1 MYLKR
6 GNCLFFIFNKIRI
19 LYGIS
24 CNEFTKNKV
33 VSYHVKIALLRLQ
46 KGVNVLEDVY
56 VKIDNLKAE
65 QKEIMR
71 DIRNLETRTTINEKD
86 IATINKQL
94 EKISLN
100 TTWILRIIISAIT
113 MSVLGLILKGMI

>member
-1 MYLKR
+1 M
-6 GNCLFFIFNKIRI
+6 
-19 LYGIS
+19 
-24 CNEFTKNKV
+24 
-33 VSYHVKIALLRLQ
+33 
-46 KGVNVLEDVY
+46 EDVY
-56 VKIDNLKAE
+56 VKIDSLKAE

-86 IATINKQL
+86 ITTINKQL
-94 EKISLN
+94 EKISMN

>member
-1 MYLKR
+1 M
-6 GNCLFFIFNKIRI
+6 
-19 LYGIS
+19 
-24 CNEFTKNKV
+24 
-33 VSYHVKIALLRLQ
+33 
-46 KGVNVLEDVY
+46 EDVY
-56 VKIDNLKAE
+56 AKIDRLKAE

-100 TTWILRIIISAIT
+100 TTWILRIVISAIV
-113 MSVLGLILKGMI
+113 MAVLGLVLTGGI

>member
-1 MYLKR
+1 M
-6 GNCLFFIFNKIRI
+6 
-19 LYGIS
+19 
-24 CNEFTKNKV
+24 
-33 VSYHVKIALLRLQ
+33 
-46 KGVNVLEDVY
+46 NVLEDVY
-56 VKIDNLKAE
+56 VKIDSLKAE

-94 EKISLN
+94 EKISMN

-113 MSVLGLILKGMI
+113 MSVLGLILKGLM